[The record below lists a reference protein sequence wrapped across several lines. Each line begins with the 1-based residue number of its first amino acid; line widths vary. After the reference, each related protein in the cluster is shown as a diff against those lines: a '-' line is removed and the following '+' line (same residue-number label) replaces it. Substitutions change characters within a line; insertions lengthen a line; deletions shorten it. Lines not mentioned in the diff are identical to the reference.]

1 MNLRQI
7 ETFAAVMRCGTAS
20 RAAETLGVT
29 QPAVSRTLAELERA
43 VGFALFARIRNRLVP
58 TPEAR
63 LLYQDVEAA
72 FQGIDTIRASAAR
85 IRDQGSGELRVASL
99 SALGGSLVPRAIAAF
114 RKHHPVVR
122 VTLLVLSSREVRD
135 LVASGQFDVGLAADE
150 IDVTGVTHQ
159 SFLTRDALCA
169 LPLGHPLADRAAI
182 TPTDLHGVPF
192 IAYVPEDRARQRL
205 DALLTAETVKPDI
218 VVETIYASTL
228 HALVAEGVG
237 VGLISPA
244 AAEGLDPSRVTLRP
258 FEPAVPIRSLL
269 ILPADRPKSE
279 IVRDFIDALMAAR

>member
-20 RAAETLGVT
+20 RAAESLGVT
-29 QPAVSRTLAELERA
+29 QPAVSRTLADLERS

-63 LLYQDVEAA
+63 LLFQDVEVA

-85 IRDQGSGELRVASL
+85 IRDRGSGELRVASL
-99 SALGGSLVPRAIAAF
+99 SALGGSLVPRAIASF
-114 RKHHPVVR
+114 RRSNPAVR
-122 VTLLVLSSREVRD
+122 VTLMVLPSREVRD
-135 LVASGQFDVGLAADE
+135 LIASGQFDVGLAADE
-150 IDVTGVTHQ
+150 IDVTGVTAQ
-159 SFLTRDALCA
+159 TFLTRDALCA
-169 LPLGHPLADRAAI
+169 IPAGHPLADRSVI
-182 TPTDLHGVPF
+182 TPADLHGVSF
-192 IAYVPEDRARQRL
+192 VAYVPEDRGRQRL
-205 DALLTAETVKPDI
+205 DALLEREGVVPEI

-244 AAEGLDPSRVTLRP
+244 AAEGLDGSRVVLRP
-258 FEPAVPIRSLL
+258 FEPSVVIRSLL
-269 ILPADRPKSE
+269 ILPSDRPKSE
-279 IVRDFIDALMAAR
+279 IVRNFIDALMAAR